1 MGVGMNVLITGSG
14 GPAGINALRFL
25 PPHIQRIACDAD
37 ENAKQRMEEA
47 GVANIK
53 FYNVPPA
60 NHPEFLKALKKI
72 LKKEN
77 IDMVI
82 PTVDEELLILAE
94 KQKEMGAK
102 VIISP
107 YETIRTCNDKF
118 LLYEV
123 FKGFD
128 FCPKYLV
135 TESREDLLDFF
146 GRDKVLVKPR
156 ISRGSRGVYV
166 FETPEAVPGELIT
179 EKNIFC
185 EYLPGREY
193 TVDALCDLEGNLV
206 LAIPRLRVKTEKGVS
221 IHGKT
226 ERNNEIL
233 RCVEKTCNT
242 LKFIG
247 PINIQFKYDSKE
259 KPKLVEINPRL
270 SGGFPITVAS
280 GLNPL
285 EILFRMIE
293 GERIDKETLVWFEKE
308 FKHQRV

>member
-25 PPHIQRIACDAD
+25 PSHIRRVACDAD
-37 ENAKQRMEEA
+37 ENARKRMEKA
-47 GVANIK
+47 GITDIR

-60 NHPEFLKALKKI
+60 NHPEFLKALKRI
-72 LKKEN
+72 LKEEN

-94 KQKEMGAK
+94 KQEEIDAK
-102 VIISP
+102 ILISP
-107 YETIRTCNDKF
+107 YETIKTCNDKL

-128 FCPKYLV
+128 FCPRYLV
-135 TESREDLLDFF
+135 TQRREELLGLF
-146 GRDKVLVKPR
+146 GRNKVLVKPR
-156 ISRGSRGVYV
+156 VSRGSRGVHV
-166 FETPEAVPGELIT
+166 FETPEAVRGELIT

-206 LAIPRLRVKTEKGVS
+206 LAIPRLRMKTEKGVS

-226 ERNNEIL
+226 EKNKKILKFVEEI
-233 RCVEKTCNT
+233 CNT

-293 GERIDKETLVWFEKE
+293 GERIDKENLVWFEKE